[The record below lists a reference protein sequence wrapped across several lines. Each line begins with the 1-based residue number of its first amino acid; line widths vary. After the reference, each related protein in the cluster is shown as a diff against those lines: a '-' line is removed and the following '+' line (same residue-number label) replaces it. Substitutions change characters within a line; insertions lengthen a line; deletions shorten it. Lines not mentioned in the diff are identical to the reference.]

1 MKIVEFLPYYDE
13 LRTGGHMAVALAS
26 AFVGGAGM
34 WIAAWAFSD
43 ANRFGFCES
52 FALALFWAS
61 GLWILPS
68 GFLSSEPVWEKSAIA
83 GVLVLPIFIL
93 YFGFSL
99 GWKNSARI
107 CAAFCLTQLA
117 VLLTISYYINR

>member
-43 ANRFGFCES
+43 VNRDVYPKNRTE
-52 FALALFWAS
+52 LQ
-61 GLWILPS
+61 
-68 GFLSSEPVWEKSAIA
+68 
-83 GVLVLPIFIL
+83 GV
-93 YFGFSL
+93 
-99 GWKNSARI
+99 N
-107 CAAFCLTQLA
+107 
-117 VLLTISYYINR
+117 

>member
-1 MKIVEFLPYYDE
+1 
-13 LRTGGHMAVALAS
+13 MAVALAS

-34 WIAAWAFSD
+34 WIAAWVFSD

-93 YFGFSL
+93 HFGFSL